1 MIIIAVL
8 AAAELSLFAA
18 QALWTTNAFVDSVK
32 PGCSSHIAFSF
43 FNTDG

>member
-8 AAAELSLFAA
+8 AAELSLFAA
-18 QALWTTNAFVDSVK
+18 QALLTTNAFGDSVK